1 MPAPVN
7 KPVTKPA
14 NSENRLSKPLLIAIG
29 IDAVLVLIFAATG
42 RSSHGEAN
50 SLGGI
55 LTTLWPF
62 WLGLALG
69 HVIAYRWHRPLA
81 VNWTGI
87 VLWAST
93 VAFGLLFRVV
103 SGQGAALTFV
113 MVATLVLGVFLMG
126 WRALYQRLRRA
137 KQRAQQR

>member
-1 MPAPVN
+1 M
-7 KPVTKPA
+7 T
-14 NSENRLSKPLLIAIG
+14 EQNRLSKPLLVAVG
-29 IDAVLVLIFAATG
+29 IDAALVLVFVLIG
-42 RSSHGEAN
+42 RGSHAEAY

-62 WLGLALG
+62 WLALALG
-69 HVIAYRWHRPLA
+69 HVIAFRWHRPFA

-93 VAFGLLFRVV
+93 VVFGTVFRAV
-103 SGQGAALTFV
+103 SGQGLALSFV
-113 MVATLVLGVFLMG
+113 IVTALVLGVFLLG
-126 WRALYQRLRRA
+126 WRALYQRFLVRRA